1 MRLRKFAT
9 QILIILLASVLG
21 LGLAQ
26 EQEPVTISYW
36 TLFTG
41 GDKEFMDAMVEQF
54 MEENPDIIVDQLTA
68 KWENFY
74 DFLTTAMAGGN
85 APDVAIIHAT
95 KIPGF
100 ATQNALHP
108 LNDLINEVG
117 LPAEDFLPIPWEL
130 SQYDGTRYAVPLDIH
145 TLALFYNTQIL
156 EEAGL
161 LNEEGKFEQPE
172 TREGWLE
179 VFETIQNRTDAVP
192 WPLASLGSA
201 AYRDWFSLLH
211 QNGGQLLAD
220 DRTRAAFN
228 SPEGID
234 ALQFWVDH
242 VREHGYSPE
251 GLTFPQTF
259 TMFQE
264 GDSAMEGY
272 GVWRTGAYEGVEGLE
287 FDVGPYPVFGEE
299 PAMFADS
306 HVFVLPAQRTRNDAK
321 DRAALRFI
329 DWMTNNTIMWT
340 KAGHVPPR
348 VSVIE
353 SEEYQ
358 SLPHR
363 PYKDVTVLQHVRY
376 PPAHVNLNEI
386 ETAIL
391 EELQAALGGVKTP
404 ERALADAEVRVN
416 NILAR

>member
-1 MRLRKFAT
+1 MMNFRKTTA
-9 QILIILLASVLG
+9 QMVAILLVSVTALG
-21 LGLAQ
+21 FA
-26 EQEPVTISYW
+26 QEPVTISYW

-54 MEENPDIIVDQLTA
+54 MEENPDIIIDQTTSR
-68 KWENFY
+68 WENFY
-74 DFLTTAMAGGN
+74 DFLTTSMAGGN

-95 KIPGF
+95 RIPGF
-100 ATQNALHP
+100 AVQGALHP
-108 LNDLINEVG
+108 LDELIAEAE
-117 LPAEDFLPIPWEL
+117 LPEEDFLPIPWEL
-130 SQYDGTRYAVPLDIH
+130 SQYEGTRYAVPLDIH
-145 TLALFYNTQIL
+145 TLVLFYNKQIL

-161 LNEEGKFEQPE
+161 LNEDGTFEQPDS
-172 TREGWLE
+172 REGWLE
-179 VFETIQNRTDAVP
+179 VFETLKERTDATP

-211 QNGGQLLAD
+211 QNGGQLITD
-220 DRTRAAFN
+220 DGTRAAFN

-242 VREHGYSPE
+242 VRTHQYSPD

-272 GVWRTGAYEGVEGLE
+272 GAWRTGAYEAIEGLE
-287 FDVGPYPVFGEE
+287 FDVGPYPVFGDQ

-306 HVFVLPAQRTRNDAK
+306 HVFVLPAQRTRDEAK

-329 DWMTNNTIMWT
+329 DWMTSNTIMWT
-340 KAGHVPPR
+340 EAGHIPPR

-363 PYKDVTVLQHVRY
+363 PYKDLAALENIRY
-376 PPAHVNLNEI
+376 PPLQVNILEI
-386 ETAIL
+386 ETIIL
-391 EELQAALGGVKTP
+391 EEIQAALGGVKTS
-404 ERALADAEVRVN
+404 ERALADAEQRVN
-416 NILAR
+416 SILAR